1 MDRNIPK
8 VLLYQGSMSTFFAE
22 DTCAFKVD
30 PAIVGTVERT
40 WSDID
45 SSSEGLFQCYV
56 HKDLPLKV
64 RKAWFEDEKLT
75 PGFVIL
81 AFRRDYDGYCLVAE
95 TSLLLIDRSLAA
107 GDVVKKK
114 LSDTQS
120 GIVIN
125 TSLTCSLQPLCS
137 QLDFLRQH
145 HPQIQGYTPSHG
157 PDAPKYRAKKATT
170 SSLKFAHGFP
180 APPSSETEGLAP
192 LDTPVSPLLQ
202 APASELRFWN
212 TYREEDTVIYQGWVG
227 EVRSVYDE
235 VTIRLIN
242 GSVVTVESPEELEEP
257 YWIVGTP
264 SYELVQRL
272 DRAGYYQH
280 RPRTQATGMG
290 KPQWIPAEP
299 CYPGQ
304 HVQTKKGNLRRGIWR
319 FGAYDPEITPRGI
332 VVDVRNVQVEVR
344 WLSPVGSQ
352 GSPQGPPTPPSA
364 LLDTD
369 ELEHGG
375 IIVYDRSKLS
385 TELAAK
391 TLANTSYGPDTGF
404 GHKVRFRD
412 PTHAAIKYAPNSEC
426 ATRSNL
432 TPSFDRMPRA
442 STQGFDM
449 NVLEVVKTITKAM
462 IRWQDCSITEE
473 DSTQIFHYTNPDE
486 NDVWPGEKVSHI
498 PDEEKLGD
506 EVPILRLHKV
516 GVVQSVDARERIAR
530 VRWFEGT
537 EIDVDEEE
545 KASQYSASK
554 YGSLLDEISEV
565 PLYDIAAHGALA
577 MERGDLV
584 LIAPEEALTPLS
596 SDRGDS
602 IRDIDRMGDDPGSL
616 PFSRTA
622 RPPPPGLGL
631 WTGAQLFLGLASG
644 NPGSTRHSIRQD
656 TSLSQRTE
664 WIGEVVDL
672 RLDGEVVVRLGA
684 ASEVREVKVPVERIA
699 VIAPAVTGDSEYSD
713 ETDDDGD
720 SYFSDAMSMSDE
732 GTNVE
737 TDQESGGNID
747 ISVEY
752 EGGEKF
758 DDNDDEDMWATDEEF
773 VEALDTLRSSEDTG
787 EEEDQDQ
794 DFRND
799 EPPRFDVGLEPPIF
813 SSNSDTPLSLSSYPS
828 MPPRF
833 CVLEDPAPSDHH
845 YFGIHRPLAA
855 DFMRRVM
862 KEHMI
867 MQTSLPD
874 GIFVRTWEARLDLLR
889 ILIVGP
895 SDTPYELAPFV
906 VDLHFNATFPT
917 SPPDAFFHSW
927 TGGLG
932 RINPNLYED
941 GKICLSLL
949 GTWDADERNEAWS
962 SKRSTVLQ
970 ILVSLMGLVLVK
982 EPYYSKRPAENPR
995 NPV

>member
-1 MDRNIPK
+1 
-8 VLLYQGSMSTFFAE
+8 MSRFFPE
-22 DTCAFKVD
+22 DTCAFKAD

-45 SSSEGLFQCYV
+45 SSSGGLFECYV

-75 PGFVIL
+75 SGFVIL
-81 AFRRDYDGYCLVAE
+81 AFNRDYDGCCLVAE
-95 TSLLLIDRSLAA
+95 SSLLLIDRSLAA
-107 GDVVKKK
+107 GDVVKKR

-125 TSLTCSLQPLCS
+125 TSLICSLQPLCS
-137 QLDFLRQH
+137 QLDFSRLH
-145 HPQIQGYTPSHG
+145 HPQIQGHTPSHG
-157 PDAPKYRAKKATT
+157 PDAPKRTAEKATT
-170 SSLKFAHGFP
+170 PSLKLAHGSP
-180 APPSSETEGLAP
+180 ARPSSEREGLVS
-192 LDTPVSPLLQ
+192 LDTAGSSLLQ
-202 APASELRFWN
+202 VPASELKFWS

-280 RPRTQATGMG
+280 RPRKHTTIMG
-290 KPQWIPAEP
+290 KPQLVPAEP

-304 HVQTKKGNLRRGIWR
+304 HVQTKKGNLRRGRWK
-319 FGAYDPEITPRGI
+319 FGAYDPGITPRGI

-344 WLSPVGSQ
+344 WLSPIGSQ
-352 GSPQGPPTPPSA
+352 GPPQGPPTPPSA
-364 LLDTD
+364 LLDID
-369 ELEHGG
+369 ELEDGG
-375 IIVYDRSKLS
+375 IIVYDRSKIPAQ
-385 TELAAK
+385 LAAK

-412 PTHAAIKYAPNSEC
+412 PTHAAIKYASNSER

-432 TPSFDRMPRA
+432 KPGFDRIPRA
-442 STQGFDM
+442 TTQGFDM
-449 NVLEVVKTITKAM
+449 NVLEVVKTMTKAM

-473 DSTQIFHYTNPDE
+473 DSTQIFPYSNPDD

-498 PDEEKLGD
+498 PDEEKLGN

-545 KASQYSASK
+545 KASQYSSSK
-554 YGSLLDEISEV
+554 YGNLLDEISEI
-565 PLYDIAAHGALA
+565 PLYDIAAHEALA

-584 LIAPEEALTPLS
+584 ILAPEEALSPLP
-596 SDRGDS
+596 SDLVESLRPSMPMDHSRHIDS
-602 IRDIDRMGDDPGSL
+602 LDVGLRSL
-616 PFSRTA
+616 PFSRVA
-622 RPPPPGLGL
+622 QPPPPGPGL
-631 WTGAQLFLGLASG
+631 WTAPFQRAQLFLGLAGG
-644 NPGSTRHSIRQD
+644 NPGSTRQD

-664 WIGEVVDL
+664 RIGEVVDL
-672 RLDGEVVVRLGA
+672 CLDGEVVVRLGA
-684 ASEVREVKVPVERIA
+684 ASEAREVKVPVERIA
-699 VIAPAVTGDSEYSD
+699 VIAPAVTGDSDYSD
-713 ETDDDGD
+713 GIDDDGD
-720 SYFSDAMSMSDE
+720 SYFSDAMSLSNE
-732 GTNVE
+732 ETNVE
-737 TDQESGGNID
+737 TNQESGGNID

-752 EGGEKF
+752 EGGEKV
-758 DDNDDEDMWATDEEF
+758 DDNDDEDMWATDEED
-773 VEALDTLRSSEDTG
+773 VGALDTLRPSEDIG
-787 EEEDQDQ
+787 EEEDQHL
-794 DFRND
+794 DFTND
-799 EPPRFDVGLEPPIF
+799 EPPRFDGVLEPPIF
-813 SSNSDTPLSLSSYPS
+813 SSNINVPPSLSSYPS

-833 CVLEDPAPSDHH
+833 CVLEDQAPSDHH
-845 YFGIHRPLAA
+845 YFGLHRPLAA

-862 KEHMI
+862 KEHRI
-867 MQTSLPD
+867 IQSSLPD

-895 SDTPYELAPFV
+895 SDTPYEFAPFV

-962 SKRSTVLQ
+962 PKRSTVLQ

-982 EPYYSKRPAENPR
+982 EPYYSKCPANNSR

>member
-1 MDRNIPK
+1 
-8 VLLYQGSMSTFFAE
+8 MSTFFPE
-22 DTCAFKVD
+22 DTCAFKAD

-45 SSSEGLFQCYV
+45 SSSEGLFECYV

-75 PGFVIL
+75 SGFVIL
-81 AFRRDYDGYCLVAE
+81 AFRRDFDGYCLVAE
-95 TSLLLIDRSLAA
+95 SSLLLIDRSLAA

-125 TSLTCSLQPLCS
+125 TSLTCSLQPLCG
-137 QLDFLRQH
+137 QPDFSRQH

-157 PDAPKYRAKKATT
+157 PDAPKRSAKKATT
-170 SSLKFAHGFP
+170 SSLKFSHGFP
-180 APPSSETEGLAP
+180 ALPSSETEGLAP
-192 LDTPVSPLLQ
+192 LDTAVSPLLQ
-202 APASELRFWN
+202 ATASELKFWG

-227 EVRSVYDE
+227 QVRSVYDE

-264 SYELVQRL
+264 SHELVRRL

-280 RPRTQATGMG
+280 RPRTHTTVMG
-290 KPQWIPAEP
+290 IPQLIPAEP

-304 HVQTKKGNLRRGIWR
+304 HVQTTKGNLRRGRWK
-319 FGAYDPEITPRGI
+319 FGAYDPEITPRGT

-352 GSPQGPPTPPSA
+352 EPPQGPPTPPSA

-375 IIVYDRSKLS
+375 VIVYDRSKLP
-385 TELAAK
+385 TQLAAK

-412 PTHAAIKYAPNSEC
+412 PAHAAIKYGPKSEYT
-426 ATRSNL
+426 TRSNL
-432 TPSFDRMPRA
+432 RHSFDRIPRA

-449 NVLEVVKTITKAM
+449 NVLEVVRTITKAM

-473 DSTQIFHYTNPDE
+473 DSTQIFPYSNPDE

-554 YGSLLDEISEV
+554 YGSLLDEISEI

-584 LIAPEEALTPLS
+584 TIAPEETLSPLP
-596 SDRGDS
+596 SDRGERVRPSMPMDH
-602 IRDIDRMGDDPGSL
+602 IEDIDTMDVDPRLL
-616 PFSRTA
+616 PFPRIA
-622 RPPPPGLGL
+622 QPPPPGPGL
-631 WTGAQLFLGLASG
+631 WTAPFQRAQLFLGLAGG
-644 NPGSTRHSIRQD
+644 NPGSTRQD

-672 RLDGEVVVRLGA
+672 CLDGEVIVRLGA

-699 VIAPAVTGDSEYSD
+699 VVAPAVTGDSDYSD
-713 ETDDDGD
+713 FTDDDED
-720 SYFSDAMSMSDE
+720 SYFSDAMSMSNE
-732 GTNVE
+732 ETNVE
-737 TDQESGGNID
+737 TDQESGRNID

-758 DDNDDEDMWATDEEF
+758 DDNDDEDMWATDEEH
-773 VEALDTLRSSEDTG
+773 VEALDTLRSSEEIG
-787 EEEDQDQ
+787 EEEDQHL
-794 DFRND
+794 DFTND
-799 EPPRFDVGLEPPIF
+799 EPPRFDGGLGPPIF
-813 SSNSDTPLSLSSYPS
+813 SPNSNTLPSLSSYPS

-862 KEHMI
+862 KEHRI
-867 MQTSLPD
+867 MQSSLPD

-895 SDTPYELAPFV
+895 SDTPYEFAPFV

-949 GTWDADERNEAWS
+949 GTWDADERHEAWS
-962 SKRSTVLQ
+962 SKSSTVLQ

-982 EPYYSKRPAENPR
+982 EPYYSKRPAKKSSKPCL
-995 NPV
+995 VMT

>member
-1 MDRNIPK
+1 
-8 VLLYQGSMSTFFAE
+8 MSTFFAE
-22 DTCAFKVD
+22 DTCAFKAD

-45 SSSEGLFQCYV
+45 ALSEGLFGCYV

-64 RKAWFEDEKLT
+64 RKAWFEEEKLT
-75 PGFVIL
+75 SGFVIL
-81 AFRRDYDGYCLVAE
+81 AFRKEFDGYCLVAE
-95 TSLLLIDRSLAA
+95 NSLLLIDRSLAA

-125 TSLTCSLQPLCS
+125 TSLICSLQPLCS
-137 QLDFLRQH
+137 QLDFSRQH

-157 PDAPKYRAKKATT
+157 PDAPKRSAKKATA
-170 SSLKFAHGFP
+170 SSLQFAHGFP
-180 APPSSETEGLAP
+180 APPSCEPEGLVP

-202 APASELRFWN
+202 APASDLKYWS

-227 EVRSVYDE
+227 QVRSVYDE
-235 VTIRLIN
+235 VTVRLIN

-272 DRAGYYQH
+272 DRAGYYH
-280 RPRTQATGMG
+280 HHPRTDTTVTG

-304 HVQTKKGNLRRGIWR
+304 YVQTKKGNLRRGRWK
-319 FGAYDPEITPRGI
+319 FGAYNPEITPRGI

-352 GSPQGPPTPPSA
+352 GPPQGPPIPPSV
-364 LLDTD
+364 LLDID

-375 IIVYDRSKLS
+375 IIVYDRSKLP
-385 TELAAK
+385 TQLAAK
-391 TLANTSYGPDTGF
+391 KLANTSYGPDTGF

-412 PTHAAIKYAPNSEC
+412 PTHAAVKYAPNSEC
-426 ATRSNL
+426 AAPSNL
-432 TPSFDRMPRA
+432 KPSFDLIPRA

-449 NVLEVVKTITKAM
+449 NVLEVVKTITKAT

-473 DSTQIFHYTNPDE
+473 VSTQIFPYSNPDV

-537 EIDVDEEE
+537 EMDVDEEE
-545 KASQYSASK
+545 KAAQYSASK
-554 YGSLLDEISEV
+554 YGSLLDEISEI

-584 LIAPEEALTPLS
+584 LIAPEETLTPLP
-596 SDRGDS
+596 SDRGHSLRPSMPMDH
-602 IRDIDRMGDDPGSL
+602 IGDIDTMDVDPGSL
-616 PFSRTA
+616 SFSRTA
-622 RPPPPGLGL
+622 QPPPPGPGL
-631 WTGAQLFLGLASG
+631 WTAPFQRAQLFLGLAGG
-644 NPGSTRHSIRQD
+644 NPGSTQHSTRQD
-656 TSLSQRTE
+656 TSFSQRNE

-672 RLDGEVVVRLGA
+672 CLDGEVVVRLGA
-684 ASEVREVKVPVERIA
+684 ASEVREVKVPVER
-699 VIAPAVTGDSEYSD
+699 VTVVAPAVTGDSDYSD

-720 SYFSDAMSMSDE
+720 SYFSDAMSMSNE
-732 GTNVE
+732 ETNVE

-773 VEALDTLRSSEDTG
+773 VEALDTQRSGEDNG

-794 DFRND
+794 DFTND
-799 EPPRFDVGLEPPIF
+799 EPPRFDGGLEPPIF
-813 SSNSDTPLSLSSYPS
+813 SSNSSTPPLLSSYPS

-833 CVLEDPAPSDHH
+833 CVLEDTAPSDHH

-862 KEHMI
+862 KEHRI
-867 MQTSLPD
+867 MQSSLPD

-982 EPYYSKRPAENPR
+982 EPYYSKRPAKHSR
-995 NPV
+995 GPV